1 MKSNERVYN
10 LQFGEILPLYYAKV
24 ERKNR
29 PKEGVLTLLNWLT
42 GYNVEEIES
51 MADSETTLREF
62 FDKAP
67 ALNPLRHNLSGSICG
82 VKIQEIE
89 EPLMK
94 EIRYM
99 DKIVDQLFQGKAL
112 KKNMNPK

>member
-42 GYNVEEIES
+42 GYSVDEIEKI
-51 MADSETTLREF
+51 AKSEITLMEF

-67 ALNPLRHNLSGSICG
+67 GLNPLRHNITGSICG

-89 EPLMK
+89 DPLMK

-112 KKNMNPK
+112 EKIMNPK

>member
-10 LQFGEILPLYYAKV
+10 LQFGEILPLYFKKV

-42 GYNVEEIES
+42 GYSVEDIEELAES
-51 MADSETTLREF
+51 DTTLKQF
-62 FDKAP
+62 FDDAP
-67 ALNPLRHNLSGSICG
+67 ELNPLRHNIGGSICG

-89 EPLMK
+89 DPLMK

-112 KKNMNPK
+112 EKIMNPK